1 LSHVKPGHQAFG
13 GEYGGKEYGLQTQ
26 PYSCFITP
34 VAGIFPGVHY
44 SRQVWKRSPLGQ
56 DVPKA
61 CLLKVGRE
69 DRAGEE
75 GMLCQ
80 RICQRILSRA

>member
-1 LSHVKPGHQAFG
+1 MSHAQAGRQAFG

-26 PYSCFITP
+26 PYSCFITA
-34 VAGIFPGVHY
+34 VVRVFPGMH
-44 SRQVWKRSPLGQ
+44 SSSQVWKRSPIEW

-80 RICQRILSRA
+80 RICQRISLRA